1 MVSLPVRMLEPKN
14 KHPVSQ
20 ASDTCLP
27 NQWLPE
33 QIEGSQGLGLIRS
46 LKAVLSWSLGIGT
59 NEKEKKRTI
68 YARPHGSI
76 PRQCWVRNSSKTV
89 HRVGSWGHFCE
100 PKWAVAI
107 FLQTDGSHHS
117 GSAQPRTAPLSGT
130 VDKGKLILLHIA
142 SMFKRGTQAFIK
154 ISWKWGNYVFPCAFH
169 HSDGFF
175 SNTTSH
181 ALRDSAWDSNPS
193 GKSSLIPELRGKDPA
208 AEKGSFVLTHKEGK
222 RMWIYPIP
230 KSLPYPYL
238 HKECDLLTF
247 RVITIIK

>member
-59 NEKEKKRTI
+59 NEKEKKEPSTQDHTGASLGSAEWETVPKQCIGLGRGATSVSQSEQWLFSYRQMDPTTVAVLNQGQLHCQVQRTKESWSFSTLLPCLKGEC
-68 YARPHGSI
+68 RH
-76 PRQCWVRNSSKTV
+76 SSKFHENEETMFSLV
-89 HRVGSWGHFCE
+89 
-100 PKWAVAI
+100 
-107 FLQTDGSHHS
+107 
-117 GSAQPRTAPLSGT
+117 LS
-130 VDKGKLILLHIA
+130 I
-142 SMFKRGTQAFIK
+142 TQMA
-154 ISWKWGNYVFPCAFH
+154 
-169 HSDGFF
+169 FF